1 MPKLSETLS
10 PQALATWGSASDSHL
25 QKLQPFQKVALAS
38 CPSSRPQARPTG
50 YIWAW
55 EGLEGV
61 EGWKKREISS
71 TLWNPWTY
79 CEVVVKL
86 GSKLY
91 ERDMCMDVWVDA
103 ARYDGMNMCAIL
115 YPKQWAAMKC
125 LQTISCYASFCF
137 WWPLCKLLWTPTP
150 FFSPH
155 QLLAFRPKNLKL
167 LDVECALL
175 TFLVIDTVAWF
186 SAISPAART
195 QHITEEGT
203 VVDLTKRFLR
213 LPKWLV
219 HHHHHCFLFKWSLNA
234 LSEVK
239 MKWSACEKADI
250 AKFWGMYHLKQ
261 YSKVVKWVELMSW
274 MESPYVSF
282 PS

>member
-103 ARYDGMNMCAIL
+103 ARYDGMNVCAIL
-115 YPKQWAAMKC
+115 YPKTMSNHEMSTNNIM
-125 LQTISCYASFCF
+125 LRIF
-137 WWPLCKLLWTPTP
+137 L
-150 FFSPH
+150 
-155 QLLAFRPKNLKL
+155 
-167 LDVECALL
+167 
-175 TFLVIDTVAWF
+175 FLVTPVQTFVNPHSVFLTPPAAGF
-186 SAISPAART
+186 SAKEPQTPWCRMCSSHFPCHRHRGMVQCYIASRAHATHHGGGDRSWSHKKVPQTAKMVGSPPSPLFPI
-195 QHITEEGT
+195 Q
-203 VVDLTKRFLR
+203 VVIECTI
-213 LPKWLV
+213 
-219 HHHHHCFLFKWSLNA
+219 WSQN
-234 LSEVK
+234 EVK
-239 MKWSACEKADI
+239 RLWKGRHCQVLRDVSSKAV
-250 AKFWGMYHLKQ
+250 F
-261 YSKVVKWVELMSW
+261 
-274 MESPYVSF
+274 
-282 PS
+282 

>member
-1 MPKLSETLS
+1 MSVIFVHGCNGWMQLGMMAWICVPFCIQNNEQPWNVYKQYHVTHLFVFGDPCANFCEPPLRF
-10 PQALATWGSASDSHL
+10 SH
-25 QKLQPFQKVALAS
+25 
-38 CPSSRPQARPTG
+38 
-50 YIWAW
+50 
-55 EGLEGV
+55 
-61 EGWKKREISS
+61 
-71 TLWNPWTY
+71 
-79 CEVVVKL
+79 
-86 GSKLY
+86 
-91 ERDMCMDVWVDA
+91 
-103 ARYDGMNMCAIL
+103 
-115 YPKQWAAMKC
+115 
-125 LQTISCYASFCF
+125 
-137 WWPLCKLLWTPTP
+137 
-150 FFSPH
+150 PH

-186 SAISPAART
+186 SAISPARAT

>member
-103 ARYDGMNMCAIL
+103 ARYDGMNVCA
-115 YPKQWAAMKC
+115 P
-125 LQTISCYASFCF
+125 FCIQNNEQP
-137 WWPLCKLLWTPTP
+137 W
-150 FFSPH
+150 
-155 QLLAFRPKNLKL
+155 N
-167 LDVECALL
+167 V
-175 TFLVIDTVAWF
+175 
-186 SAISPAART
+186 
-195 QHITEEGT
+195 
-203 VVDLTKRFLR
+203 
-213 LPKWLV
+213 
-219 HHHHHCFLFKWSLNA
+219 
-234 LSEVK
+234 
-239 MKWSACEKADI
+239 
-250 AKFWGMYHLKQ
+250 YKQ
-261 YSKVVKWVELMSW
+261 YHVTHLFVFGDPCANFCEPPLRFSHPTSCWLFGQRTSNSLM
-274 MESPYVSF
+274 
-282 PS
+282 